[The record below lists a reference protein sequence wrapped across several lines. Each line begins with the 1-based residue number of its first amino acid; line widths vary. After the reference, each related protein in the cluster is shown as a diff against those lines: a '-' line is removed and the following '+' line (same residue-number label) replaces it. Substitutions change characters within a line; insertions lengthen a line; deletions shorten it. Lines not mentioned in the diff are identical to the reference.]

1 MRRTGIRTGPK
12 FPVRTYTFTGKVSET
27 SGLVR
32 PPSIAILIR
41 WLAIGGLL
49 AVPALLL
56 VYTALSARTAEI
68 SYGE

>member
-1 MRRTGIRTGPK
+1 
-12 FPVRTYTFTGKVSET
+12 
-27 SGLVR
+27 VR